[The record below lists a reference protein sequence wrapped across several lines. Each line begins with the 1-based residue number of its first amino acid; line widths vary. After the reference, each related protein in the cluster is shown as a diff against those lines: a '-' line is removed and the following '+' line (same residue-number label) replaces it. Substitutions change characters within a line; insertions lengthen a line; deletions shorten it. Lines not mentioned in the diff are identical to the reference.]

1 MDKAEGTI
9 RRFAPR
15 APLVPAAIA
24 MAAGI
29 VLGRYAPLP
38 IGIWAAAGIA
48 AFLAAVITLR
58 REHLRI
64 LTNAAIAGA
73 IFFASAAWA
82 TTAYYRIPDNH
93 IVTFSADGSV
103 LATVRGRVISTPQ
116 LQESQT
122 PYWQPPKT
130 TFLLNADAVRST
142 DGAWLATT
150 GPVRVTV
157 GEPVHDLSS
166 GQQVELVGSLRRP
179 RPPGNPGQYDWRAAD
194 RYKSIFVKFFVP
206 GADGVQTLQPAS
218 GNWLTSLWRQ
228 ARLTARRHLDS
239 CGDEDDTVL
248 LEALVLGERDPALR
262 ELNRVMVEAGTAH
275 FLSISGLHLG
285 IFLGFIYWLCR
296 LLTFSPRRS
305 AWAVLIILAGYVLLA
320 EARAPLLRSAI
331 MATAICIAVI
341 SNRSVSTRNALA
353 AAAIILLVIDPL
365 QIFQAGFQL
374 SFGIVCGILIL
385 TGPIRQ
391 LLFGRWLQR
400 RGLMVFRSE
409 HRIDRWLHYR
419 VADQF
424 IALVCLSLAAYIS
437 SAPLVAYHFGRFCP
451 YAPVLSILLLPA
463 MVAVLIPAYI
473 SMTLAF
479 LTPNLAAAV
488 GSLAADAAGLMR
500 HLVMLTKYLPGLS
513 IDLFIIPAW
522 CVALFYLA
530 TGLWVVSRKSRL
542 VFSAAAVA
550 TLGVVVCI
558 VATQLPA
565 PAPPN
570 GQLHILDVAHGA
582 MTLLHSPDGKTYL
595 FDAGTL
601 APIDA
606 YDQVLRPFLRA
617 KRLTSPE
624 AVFISHANIDH
635 YNAIPALLARR
646 APRRVYL
653 NEFFGLREDAAPD
666 VRELL
671 ADFERRGVRIVRLR
685 AGQTVA
691 LDSKITV
698 EVLWP
703 PENRRLGQSAAA
715 SRQFEKG
722 GTAQSLPLGGSVPAY
737 PLTVPPDEAK
747 GLDINNCSLVLR
759 IVSGHRS
766 VIIPGDIGE
775 PAESILAK
783 LPQEKIHADV
793 LILPHHGSASPTLKT
808 FIDAVGPDIL
818 IQSNSYHPASQELLH
833 AIGERKHYATSSDGW
848 IGLTLSKDGL
858 DIETMREE

>member
-1 MDKAEGTI
+1 
-9 RRFAPR
+9 
-15 APLVPAAIA
+15 

-29 VLGRYAPLP
+29 VMGRYAPLP

-48 AFLAAVITLR
+48 AFLAAAITLR

-64 LTNAAIAGA
+64 LTAAAIAGA

-82 TTAYYRIPDNH
+82 ALSYYRIPENH
-93 IVTFSADGSV
+93 IVTFSYEGSV

-116 LQESQT
+116 LQESQA
-122 PYWQPPKT
+122 PYQQPPKT
-130 TFLLNADAVRST
+130 TFLLDADAIRSA
-142 DGAWLATT
+142 DGAWLTTT
-150 GPVRVTV
+150 GPVRITV
-157 GEPVHDLSS
+157 GEPVHDLA
-166 GQQVELVGSLRRP
+166 GGRQVELVGSLQRP
-179 RPPGNPGQYDWRAAD
+179 RPPGNPGQYDWRSAD
-194 RYKSIFVKFFVP
+194 RYKGILVRFFVP
-206 GADGVQTLQPAS
+206 GADGVRTLKPAS

-239 CGDEDDTVL
+239 CGAEDDTVL

-262 ELNRVMVEAGTAH
+262 ELNRVMVEAGIAH

-331 MATAICIAVI
+331 MAAAICIAVI
-341 SNRSVSTRNALA
+341 SNRNVSTFNAMA

-365 QIFQAGFQL
+365 QIFRAGFQL
-374 SFGIVCGILIL
+374 SFGIVTGIVVLRE
-385 TGPIRQ
+385 PIRQ
-391 LLFGRWLQR
+391 LLFGQWLR
-400 RGLMVFRSE
+400 KRGLMVFRDE
-409 HRIDRWLHYR
+409 HRARRWLYYR
-419 VADQF
+419 GGDWLISLISISISAYVA
-424 IALVCLSLAAYIS
+424 

-463 MVAVLIPAYI
+463 MVAVLVPAYI

-488 GSLAADAAGLMR
+488 GSLAASAAGLMR
-500 HLVMLTKYLPGLS
+500 YLAMLTKHLPGLS
-513 IDLFIIPAW
+513 IDLFVIPEW
-522 CVALFYLA
+522 CAALFYLA
-530 TGLWVVSRKSRL
+530 AGLWVVSRKSRL

-550 TLGVVVCI
+550 TLGVIISIAV
-558 VATQLPA
+558 TQLPA
-565 PAPPN
+565 PTPPN

-582 MTLLHSPDGKTYL
+582 MTLLHAPDGKTYI

-601 APIDA
+601 APFDA

-617 KRLTSPE
+617 KRLPSPE
-624 AVFISHANIDH
+624 AVFISHANIGH

-653 NEFFGLREDAAPD
+653 NEFFALREDAAPD

-703 PENRRLGQSAAA
+703 P
-715 SRQFEKG
+715 
-722 GTAQSLPLGGSVPAY
+722 
-737 PLTVPPDEAK
+737 PDETMK
-747 GLDINNCSLVLR
+747 LDINNSSLVLR
-759 IVSGHRS
+759 IVSGPRS

-775 PAESILAK
+775 PAESSLAK
-783 LPQEKIHADV
+783 LQPEKIHADV
-793 LILPHHGSASPTLKT
+793 LILPHHGSASKTLKT
-808 FIDAVGPDIL
+808 FINAVGPDIL
-818 IQSNSYHPASQELLH
+818 IQSNSYHPAPEELLK
-833 AIGERKHYATSSDGW
+833 AIGERKHYATFRDGW
-848 IGLTLSKDGL
+848 IGLTLSRDKL
-858 DIETMREE
+858 VVETMRGK

>member
-1 MDKAEGTI
+1 
-9 RRFAPR
+9 
-15 APLVPAAIA
+15 

-29 VLGRYAPLP
+29 VIGRYAPLP
-38 IGIWAAAGIA
+38 IGIWAVAGIA

-64 LTNAAIAGA
+64 LTAAAIAGA
-73 IFFASAAWA
+73 IFFAAAAWA
-82 TTAYYRIPDNH
+82 ALSYYRIPENH
-93 IVTFSADGSV
+93 IVTFSSDGSV
-103 LATVRGRVISTPQ
+103 LATVRGRVISTPRV
-116 LQESQT
+116 QESQT

-130 TFLLNADAVRST
+130 TFLLDADAIRSA

-150 GPVRVTV
+150 GAVRVTV
-157 GEPVHDLSS
+157 GEPVYDLS
-166 GQQVELVGSLRRP
+166 GGRQVELVGSLQRAH
-179 RPPGNPGQYDWRAAD
+179 PPGNPGQYDWRAAD
-194 RYKSIFVKFFVP
+194 RYKGILVRFFVP

-218 GNWLTSLWRQ
+218 GNWLVSLWRQ

-239 CGDEDDTVL
+239 CGAEDDAVL

-262 ELNRVMVEAGTAH
+262 ELNRVMVEAGIAH

-320 EARAPLLRSAI
+320 EPRAPLLRSAI
-331 MATAICIAVI
+331 MASAICVAVI
-341 SNRSVSTRNALA
+341 SNRSVSTRNSLA

-365 QIFQAGFQL
+365 QIFRAGFQL
-374 SFGIVCGILIL
+374 SFGIVCGIIVLHESIK
-385 TGPIRQ
+385 R
-391 LLFGRWLQR
+391 LLFSRWLQR
-400 RGLMVFRSE
+400 RGLMVFRDD

-419 VADQF
+419 AADQF
-424 IALVCLSLAAYIS
+424 IALVCISLAAYIS
-437 SAPLVAYHFGRFCP
+437 AAPLVAYHFGRFCP

-488 GSLAADAAGLMR
+488 GSLAASAAGLMR
-500 HLVMLTKYLPGLS
+500 HLVMLTKDLPGLS
-513 IDLFIIPAW
+513 IDLFTIPTW
-522 CVALFYLA
+522 CVVLFYLSL
-530 TGLWVVSRKSRL
+530 GLWMLAKKSRFIL
-542 VFSAAAVA
+542 SSAVVA
-550 TLGVVVCI
+550 TLGVVVGI

-570 GQLHILDVAHGA
+570 ARLHVLDVAHGA
-582 MTLLHSPDGKTYL
+582 MTLLHAPDGKTYL

-601 APIDA
+601 APFDA

-617 KRLTSPE
+617 KRLPSPE

-646 APRRVYL
+646 APRRAYL
-653 NEFFGLREDAAPD
+653 NEFFALREDAAPD
-666 VRELL
+666 VRKLL
-671 ADFERRGVRIVRLR
+671 AGFERCGVRIVRLR

-703 PENRRLGQSAAA
+703 PGPN
-715 SRQFEKG
+715 
-722 GTAQSLPLGGSVPAY
+722 
-737 PLTVPPDEAK
+737 EAK

-759 IVSGHRS
+759 IVSGDRS

-775 PAESILAK
+775 PAEISLAK
-783 LPQEKIHADV
+783 LPPEKIHADV
-793 LILPHHGSASPTLKT
+793 LILPHHGSATPTLKT

-818 IQSNSYHPASQELLH
+818 IHSNSYRPAPPELLQ
-833 AIGERKHYATSSDGW
+833 AIGDRKHYATFRDGW
-848 IGLTLSKDGL
+848 IGLTF
-858 DIETMREE
+858 ETDKVNVKTMHKE